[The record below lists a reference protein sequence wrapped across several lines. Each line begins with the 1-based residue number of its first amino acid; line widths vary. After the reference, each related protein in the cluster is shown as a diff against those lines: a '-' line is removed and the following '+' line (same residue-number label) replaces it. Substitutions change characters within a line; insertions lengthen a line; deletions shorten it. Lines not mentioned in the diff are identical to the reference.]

1 MKTLQVIGFKD
12 AERHA
17 INSMVRLSVGRKPS
31 YNIWSAGMRTPDV
44 ILIDGLHN
52 DAYQTWMT
60 EPHQE
65 KIIWVGESAPKNV
78 HFHVK
83 RPLEWMAVLELMDKV
98 VTHTAQ
104 TQPMDLH
111 QPPPDSNHSSFN
123 LSDFSVSG
131 TGESSDAAPIL
142 YIHADNSVGKAPD
155 KRKRVLIV
163 DSNATFR
170 LYLKA
175 ILSVGGEMVVDECG
189 DGSEALAWAENAAY
203 DSVLIDHQ
211 LIGMSAISLCQSL
224 STNAMNLRPGDT
236 RISRPNIYLMA
247 QSTGILKNMQAKRA
261 GADAVLIRPRN
272 QAQLDALF
280 AAVNRYATA

>member
-1 MKTLQVIGFKD
+1 MKTLHVIGFQD
-12 AERHA
+12 VERHA

-31 YNIWSAGMRTPDV
+31 YTIWSAGMPTPDV
-44 ILIDGLHN
+44 VLIDAIHR
-52 DAYQTWMT
+52 DAYQAWMT

-65 KIIWVGESAPKNV
+65 KIIWVGDSAPKNV

-83 RPLEWMAVLELMDKV
+83 RPIEWMAVLELMDKV

-104 TQPMDLH
+104 TQPMVDS
-111 QPPPDSNHSSFN
+111 QAPVDSNLPFN

-131 TGESSDAAPIL
+131 TGDSEQTAPIL
-142 YIHADNSVGKAPD
+142 YIHGDNTVGKAPD

-175 ILSVGGEMVVDECG
+175 ILSAGGEMVVDESG
-189 DGSEALAWAENAAY
+189 DGSEALNLAQNIAY

-211 LIGMSAISLCQSL
+211 LIGLSAINLCQAL
-224 STNAMNLRPGDT
+224 SSNAMNLRPGDT

-247 QSTGILKNMQAKRA
+247 QSTGILKNLQAKRA
-261 GADAVLIRPRN
+261 GADGVLIRPRN

-280 AAVNRYATA
+280 QAVNRYAQA